1 MKKFTAVLLDQDS
14 LGPQLNFDLFTPLP
28 LNWQMFAHTSAAE
41 CAARIQHA
49 EIVISNKVALTRTT
63 LQQAK
68 QLKLICIAATGCNNI
83 DLQAAAELGIVV
95 CNVHDYST
103 ASVVQHVFAGLL
115 SLTTQQA
122 AHQHAVQEGKWQ
134 QSPFFCLF
142 EQPIYELSG
151 KTLGI
156 VGYGTLGRAVAQVA
170 SAFGMKILLAQ
181 RVGGSKPKA
190 GRLPLLELLPQVD
203 VLSLHCPL
211 TTTTANLI
219 GQHELALM
227 KPSAILI
234 NTARGGIADEEAL
247 ATALKQ
253 GALAGAV
260 IDVLNQE
267 PPQSNNPLRQ
277 KNIPNL
283 ILTPHIAWASVESRQ
298 RLLQQLL
305 ENIEAFLQGSPRNLV
320 TP

>member
-1 MKKFTAVLLDQDS
+1 
-14 LGPQLNFDLFTPLP
+14 
-28 LNWQMFAHTSAAE
+28 MFAHTSAAE
-41 CAARIQHA
+41 SAERIQQA

-63 LQQAK
+63 LQHAK
-68 QLKLICIAATGCNNI
+68 RLKLICIAATGCNNV
-83 DLQAAAELGIVV
+83 DLNAAAELGITV

-115 SLTTQQA
+115 SLLTQQA
-122 AHQHAVQEGKWQ
+122 THQQAVQEGKWQ

-156 VGYGTLGRAVAQVA
+156 VGYGTLGKAVAQVA

-181 RVGGSKPKA
+181 RAGECEPKL
-190 GRLPLLELLPQVD
+190 GRLSLAELLPQAD

-211 TTTTANLI
+211 NATTANLI
-219 GQHELALM
+219 GRNELALM

-234 NTARGGIADEEAL
+234 NTARGGIVDETAL

-260 IDVLNQE
+260 IDVLNHE
-267 PPQSNNPLRQ
+267 PPQNNSPLLQ

-283 ILTPHIAWASVESRQ
+283 MLTPHVAWASVESRQ
-298 RLLQQLL
+298 RLLQQLV
-305 ENIEAFLQGSPRNLV
+305 ENIEAFLKGRPRNLV